1 MRLNQSHFTN
11 LCNFK
16 LISTRAWV
24 EISLWFFVVFK
35 VFYFHFVVKNGHCIT
50 CVSGRCRNSAKQP
63 GAQQSGE
70 GWALI
75 RSNFRKRNKIQEE
88 LRNTRALKYW
98 PYLPDLYLIAVANQ
112 TKSQG
117 HVRAF
122 LLFFAKHWRSWLNQ
136 TVWSGH
142 WLFKLQTCRSVKD
155 KSGKMFH
162 RYSRR

>member
-11 LCNFK
+11 LCYFK

-35 VFYFHFVVKNGHCIT
+35 VFYFHFVVKNGHCIA

-63 GAQQSGE
+63 GVQQSGE

-117 HVRAF
+117 HVRAI
-122 LLFFAKHWRSWLNQ
+122 LPFFCKTLTQLIKPNCLIGSLII
-136 TVWSGH
+136 
-142 WLFKLQTCRSVKD
+142 KLQTAARLND

-162 RYSRR
+162 KYSRR